1 MESSISSPDDPTPA
15 QAIESKG
22 RFRFLQVGISTF
34 LLGIAC
40 TAVWFHHLL
49 NLERAKTFK
58 EKLEASQPLSRELFV
73 NDASK
78 VAIVQGISFEM
89 DRREWKVYL
98 PNDEWELRVATR
110 GVVSSIPHQ
119 DKVPEATAS
128 SKLGGG
134 THRIELNQRQTD
146 DGWEVK
152 VRIDGND
159 AIVVRETKD
168 WNPAGSSSESNYFEM
183 LQEFDSNAPITLMN
197 RQYYDQTTGSGTSI
211 RVEGDT
217 GLLLWLHPTK

>member
-1 MESSISSPDDPTPA
+1 MESSIPIPDDLTPP
-15 QAIESKG
+15 QATESKR

-58 EKLEASQPLSRELFV
+58 TKLDASQPLSRELFV
-73 NDASK
+73 NDARK
-78 VAIVQGISFEM
+78 VAIVQGMSFEM

-98 PNDEWELRVATR
+98 PNDGWELRVATR
-110 GVVSSIPHQ
+110 GVISSIPGQ
-119 DKVPEATAS
+119 DKVPEAAGS
-128 SKLGGG
+128 SKLSGGI
-134 THRIELNQRQTD
+134 HEIELNQTQKD
-146 DGWEVK
+146 DGWVVI
-152 VRIDGND
+152 VRMDGND

-168 WNPAGSSSESNYFEM
+168 WNPAGSSSESNYFET
-183 LQEFDSNAPITLMN
+183 LKEVAANAPISLMY
-197 RQYYDQTTGSGTSI
+197 REYYDRMTNPGSSV